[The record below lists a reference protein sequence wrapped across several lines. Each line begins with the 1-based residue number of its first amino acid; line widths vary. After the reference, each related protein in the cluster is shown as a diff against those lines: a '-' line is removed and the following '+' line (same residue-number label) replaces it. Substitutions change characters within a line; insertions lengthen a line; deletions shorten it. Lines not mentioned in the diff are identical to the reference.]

1 MMPSRRIGRAFYRRR
16 TEQGAALIV
25 YVCAGDPSLDE
36 TERLV
41 PQLAAAGADIIE
53 IGVPFSDPIADGPV
67 IEAAAVRAL
76 AGGTTLRRILGMV
89 TRLREGGL
97 ETPLLL
103 MTYMNPLQ
111 RLGGLGVVAG
121 SGIDGLIVPDLPHD
135 EAAPLRAEAEAAGLD
150 LVGLAAPTTP
160 PDRLRAIGASAT
172 GFLYYVSVTGVT
184 GARADLPPDLP
195 AQLAL
200 ARAAS
205 SVPVAV
211 GFGIESPAQARAL
224 APHADGIIV
233 GSALIK
239 ALQGEEGFARGVA
252 FVRELK
258 AALLQAPPHEPSSTK
273 ASPC

>member
-41 PQLAAAGADIIE
+41 PQLVAAGADIIE

-89 TRLREGGL
+89 ARLREGGL

-111 RLGGLGVVAG
+111 RLGGLGVVAE

-135 EAAPLRAEAEAAGLD
+135 EAPPLRAEAEAAGLD

-172 GFLYYVSVTGVT
+172 GFVYYVSVTGVT

-195 AQLAL
+195 AQLAQ

-239 ALQGEEGFARGVA
+239 ALQGEGGIARGVA
-252 FVRELK
+252 LVRALK
-258 AALLQAPPHEPSSTK
+258 SALLQAPPIEPSSTK